1 MPPWGRPP
9 GAKGSKAR
17 KRWERDQARYRE
29 SVRVEELDSDDSSD
43 ARGVDANGYPARY
56 SAIDIAPKSRKG
68 YAYESDSSSSSSS
81 SASSTDSDS
90 SGNVSA
96 AQIALRDKEEA
107 LVQSALARIRRA
119 QEKGKLEVK
128 LREDELAALENRR
141 KRIAAENAAKAK
153 PKSSPSSSSKRE
165 KPTGGSERRKKKGSG
180 PPMVT
185 IPIVPPPEPVSSL
198 SRPHSRRHSRAI
210 HADPALME
218 SYAADY
224 RPPSS
229 HQPLHHASPGRS
241 RSSSSLARPGSQ
253 HYAYPP
259 PPMMTG
265 RHASDGVRPGSSAS
279 MAGMQM
285 PMTVMRAML
294 PHEEGWDPSA
304 SRRGSVGSGV
314 EYDPFEY
321 QVRGGPE
328 GEYGRGGGGGGGGG
342 GGYAVG
348 GVGGYPVGGEVVYS
362 NVRRVMPPSSGG
374 GGGGGYVERRDGGE
388 SSSSEETD
396 EGSGVRV
403 VPREREREVVPV
415 QVATPSK
422 KGRKKK
428 R

>member
-17 KRWERDQARYRE
+17 RRWERDQARYRE

-43 ARGVDANGYPARY
+43 GRSAARY
-56 SAIDIAPKSRKG
+56 SAINIAPKSRKA
-68 YAYESDSSSSSSS
+68 YAYQSDSSSSS

-153 PKSSPSSSSKRE
+153 PKSSSSSSKRD
-165 KPTGGSERRKKKGSG
+165 KNSGGSDRKKKKGSG

-185 IPIVPPPEPVSSL
+185 VPIVPPPEPASSS
-198 SRPHSRRHSRAI
+198 SRPQSRRHSRAI

-218 SYAADY
+218 SYAAEY
-224 RPPSS
+224 RPTSS
-229 HQPLHHASPGRS
+229 HQHQHHASPGRQ

-265 RHASDGVRPGSSAS
+265 RHVSDGVRPGSSAS

-285 PMTVMRAML
+285 PMTVMRALL

-321 QVRGGPE
+321 QVRAE
-328 GEYGRGGGGGGGGG
+328 GEYGRGGGGYAGGGGG
-342 GGYAVG
+342 GGG
-348 GVGGYPVGGEVVYS
+348 GGYPVGGEVVYS
-362 NVRRVMPPSSGG
+362 NVRRVMPPGG
-374 GGGGGYVERRDGGE
+374 GGGGGYVERRDE

-403 VPREREREVVPV
+403 VPERVREREVVPAP
-415 QVATPSK
+415 VATPSK

>member
-17 KRWERDQARYRE
+17 RRWERDQARYRE

-43 ARGVDANGYPARY
+43 ARGVAVNGYPARY
-56 SAIDIAPKSRKG
+56 SAIDVAPKSRKA
-68 YAYESDSSSSSSS
+68 YAYQSDSSSS

-153 PKSSPSSSSKRE
+153 PKSSSSKRD
-165 KPTGGSERRKKKGSG
+165 KNTGGSERRKKKGSG

-185 IPIVPPPEPVSSL
+185 VPIVPPPEPASSS
-198 SRPHSRRHSRAI
+198 SRPLSRRHSRAI
-210 HADPALME
+210 HPADPALME

-229 HQPLHHASPGRS
+229 HQHQHHASPGRP

-259 PPMMTG
+259 PPMMTS
-265 RHASDGVRPGSSAS
+265 RHASDGRPGSSAS

-285 PMTVMRAML
+285 PMTVMRALL

-321 QVRGGPE
+321 QVRPGPPE
-328 GEYGRGGGGGGGGG
+328 GEYGRGGGGGGGYPGGGGGG
-342 GGYAVG
+342 GGYA
-348 GVGGYPVGGEVVYS
+348 PGGEVMYS
-362 NVRRVMPPSSGG
+362 NVRRVMPPSSS
-374 GGGGGYVERRDGGE
+374 GGYVERREE

-403 VPREREREVVPV
+403 VPERVREREVVPV
-415 QVATPSK
+415 PVATPAK

>member
-9 GAKGSKAR
+9 GAKGSKTR
-17 KRWERDQARYRE
+17 RRWERDQARYRE

-43 ARGVDANGYPARY
+43 ARGVAANGYPARY
-56 SAIDIAPKSRKG
+56 SAIDIAPKSRKA
-68 YAYESDSSSSSSS
+68 YAYQSDSSSSSS
-81 SASSTDSDS
+81 AASTDSDS

-153 PKSSPSSSSKRE
+153 PKPSTSKRD
-165 KPTGGSERRKKKGSG
+165 KASTGGSERRKKKGSG

-185 IPIVPPPEPVSSL
+185 VPIVPPPEPASSS

-210 HADPALME
+210 HPADPALME
-218 SYAADY
+218 SYAAEY

-229 HQPLHHASPGRS
+229 HSHQHQHHASPGRP

-253 HYAYPP
+253 HYGYPP

-285 PMTVMRAML
+285 PMTVMRALL

-321 QVRGGPE
+321 QVRPGPE
-328 GEYGRGGGGGGGGG
+328 GEYGRGGGGGGYPGGGG
-342 GGYAVG
+342 GGYPA
-348 GVGGYPVGGEVVYS
+348 GGEVMYS
-362 NVRRVMPPSSGG
+362 NVRRVMPPSSSSGA
-374 GGGGGYVERRDGGE
+374 GGYVERRDGGE

-403 VPREREREVVPV
+403 VPERVREREVVPV
-415 QVATPSK
+415 PVATPAK

>member
-17 KRWERDQARYRE
+17 RRWERDQARYRE

-43 ARGVDANGYPARY
+43 ARGVAVNGYPARY
-56 SAIDIAPKSRKG
+56 SAIDVAPKSRKA
-68 YAYESDSSSSSSS
+68 YAYQPDSSSSS
-81 SASSTDSDS
+81 SASSTDSDSSDS

-141 KRIAAENAAKAK
+141 KRIAAENATKAK
-153 PKSSPSSSSKRE
+153 PKSSPSSSKRD
-165 KPTGGSERRKKKGSG
+165 KASGGSERRNKKGSG

-185 IPIVPPPEPVSSL
+185 VPIVPPPELASSS

-218 SYAADY
+218 SYAAEY

-229 HQPLHHASPGRS
+229 HQHQHHASPGRP

-265 RHASDGVRPGSSAS
+265 RHVSDGVRPGSSAS

-285 PMTVMRAML
+285 PMTVMRALL

-321 QVRGGPE
+321 QVRAE
-328 GEYGRGGGGGGGGG
+328 GEYGRGGGVGGGGGG
-342 GGYAVG
+342 A
-348 GVGGYPVGGEVVYS
+348 GYPVGGEVVYS
-362 NVRRVMPPSSGG
+362 NVRRAMPPSGAG
-374 GGGGGYVERRDGGE
+374 VYVERRKE

-396 EGSGVRV
+396 EGSGVKV
-403 VPREREREVVPV
+403 VPERVREREREVVPV
-415 QVATPSK
+415 PVATPKK

>member
-1 MPPWGRPP
+1 M
-9 GAKGSKAR
+9 
-17 KRWERDQARYRE
+17 
-29 SVRVEELDSDDSSD
+29 RVEELDSDDSSD
-43 ARGVDANGYPARY
+43 ARGVAANGPARY
-56 SAIDIAPKSRKG
+56 SAIDIAPKSRKA
-68 YAYESDSSSSSSS
+68 YAYQSDSSSS

-153 PKSSPSSSSKRE
+153 PKPSSSKRD
-165 KPTGGSERRKKKGSG
+165 KASTGGSECRKKKGSG

-185 IPIVPPPEPVSSL
+185 VPIVPPPEPASSS

-210 HADPALME
+210 HPADPALME
-218 SYAADY
+218 SYAAEY

-229 HQPLHHASPGRS
+229 HSHHQHHASPGRP

-285 PMTVMRAML
+285 PMTVMRALL

-321 QVRGGPE
+321 QVRPGPE
-328 GEYGRGGGGGGGGG
+328 GEYGRGGGGGGYPPGGGG
-342 GGYAVG
+342 GGYPA
-348 GVGGYPVGGEVVYS
+348 GGEVVYS
-362 NVRRVMPPSSGG
+362 NVRRVMPPSSSSGA
-374 GGGGGYVERRDGGE
+374 GGYVERRDGGE

-403 VPREREREVVPV
+403 VPERVREREVVPV
-415 QVATPSK
+415 ATPAK

>member
-9 GAKGSKAR
+9 GAKGSKTR
-17 KRWERDQARYRE
+17 KRWEREQARYRE

-43 ARGVDANGYPARY
+43 ARGVDVNGYPARY
-56 SAIDIAPKSRKG
+56 SAIDIAPKSRKA
-68 YAYESDSSSSSSS
+68 YAYQSDSSSSSD
-81 SASSTDSDS
+81 SSTDSDS

-96 AQIALRDKEEA
+96 AQVALRDKEEA

-153 PKSSPSSSSKRE
+153 PKSSSSSKRD
-165 KPTGGSERRKKKGSG
+165 KATGGSERRKKKGSG

-185 IPIVPPPEPVSSL
+185 IPIVPPPEPASS

-210 HADPALME
+210 HPADPALME
-218 SYAADY
+218 SYAAEY
-224 RPPSS
+224 RPTSS
-229 HQPLHHASPGRS
+229 HQHQHHASPGRP

-265 RHASDGVRPGSSAS
+265 RHASDGARPGSSAS

-285 PMTVMRAML
+285 PMTVMRALL

-304 SRRGSVGSGV
+304 SRRGSVGSGM

-321 QVRGGPE
+321 QVRGGPGPE
-328 GEYGRGGGGGGGGG
+328 VDYGRGGGGGYAAGGGG
-342 GGYAVG
+342 GG
-348 GVGGYPVGGEVVYS
+348 
-362 NVRRVMPPSSGG
+362 
-374 GGGGGYVERRDGGE
+374 
-388 SSSSEETD
+388 
-396 EGSGVRV
+396 
-403 VPREREREVVPV
+403 
-415 QVATPSK
+415 
-422 KGRKKK
+422 
-428 R
+428 

>member
-17 KRWERDQARYRE
+17 RRWERDQARYRE
-29 SVRVEELDSDDSSD
+29 SVRVEELDSDGSSD
-43 ARGVDANGYPARY
+43 ARGVAVNGYPDRY
-56 SAIDIAPKSRKG
+56 SAIDIAPKSRKA
-68 YAYESDSSSSSSS
+68 YAYQSDSSSSS

-153 PKSSPSSSSKRE
+153 PKPSSSSSKRE
-165 KPTGGSERRKKKGSG
+165 KASGGSERRKKKGSG

-185 IPIVPPPEPVSSL
+185 VPIVPPPEPASSS

-229 HQPLHHASPGRS
+229 HQLQHHASPGRP

-304 SRRGSVGSGV
+304 SRRGSVGSGA

-321 QVRGGPE
+321 QVRPE
-328 GEYGRGGGGGGGGG
+328 GDYGRGGGGGGGGYPRG
-342 GGYAVG
+342 GPGYPPG
-348 GVGGYPVGGEVVYS
+348 GGGYPVGGDVVYS
-362 NVRRVMPPSSGG
+362 NVRRVMPPSSG

-403 VPREREREVVPV
+403 VPERVREREVVPV
-415 QVATPSK
+415 PVATPSK

>member
-43 ARGVDANGYPARY
+43 ARGVDVNGYPARY
-56 SAIDIAPKSRKG
+56 AAIDVAPKSRKA
-68 YAYESDSSSSSSS
+68 YAYQSDSSSSSS

-141 KRIAAENAAKAK
+141 KRITAENAAKAK
-153 PKSSPSSSSKRE
+153 PKSSSSSSKRD
-165 KPTGGSERRKKKGSG
+165 KNSGGSERRKKKGSG

-185 IPIVPPPEPVSSL
+185 VPIVPPPESAPSS
-198 SRPHSRRHSRAI
+198 SRPQSRRHSRAI

-218 SYAADY
+218 SYAAAEY

-229 HQPLHHASPGRS
+229 HSHQHQHHASPGRQ

-265 RHASDGVRPGSSAS
+265 RHVSDGVRPGSSAS

-294 PHEEGWDPSA
+294 PHEEGWDPS
-304 SRRGSVGSGV
+304 
-314 EYDPFEY
+314 
-321 QVRGGPE
+321 
-328 GEYGRGGGGGGGGG
+328 
-342 GGYAVG
+342 
-348 GVGGYPVGGEVVYS
+348 
-362 NVRRVMPPSSGG
+362 
-374 GGGGGYVERRDGGE
+374 
-388 SSSSEETD
+388 
-396 EGSGVRV
+396 
-403 VPREREREVVPV
+403 
-415 QVATPSK
+415 
-422 KGRKKK
+422 
-428 R
+428 